1 MVNRMNTK
9 YNITLPDKLISNY
22 LDHLINKVFLLLPMF
37 EESEH
42 SESAIDSL
50 NLYIKALIQTIC
62 GHANLVKYDN
72 YIVVDILSHLESLL
86 TVTDHDNY
94 RRHVLKT
101 CNLLTKLKSE
111 VNCNVL

>member
-1 MVNRMNTK
+1 MVNSMNTK
-9 YNITLPDKLISNY
+9 YNITISDKLISNY

-37 EESEH
+37 EESGH
-42 SESAIDSL
+42 FESTTDSL
-50 NLYIKALIQTIC
+50 NLYIKELIQTIC

-72 YIVVDILSHLESLL
+72 YIVVDVLSHLESLL
-86 TVTDHDNY
+86 TITDHRNY

-111 VNCNVL
+111 VDSNVV